1 MGALFKNNLKY
12 LKNVIVIFIGILL
25 LNYLIGIMSY
35 SDDLSIN
42 LFYVIIL
49 AFSLVIPAINLRYLF
64 DQIKQTQFN
73 SLPFTRIQSFAIHY
87 LSGLIV
93 IVIPAMFY
101 CFMMKLNYLNLILF
115 ILIYYSMANLTA
127 YLTTSLTMNFVL
139 LLAIIFIPIILY
151 FSLLNIYSTY
161 IRGVVIEIS
170 ITTVSYL
177 FPFIGLVINAEKNLD
192 LNIALIYVIYFLIIL
207 ILAIYVCKFRKLEN
221 NYAGFSYK
229 IVSNT
234 IVVLIIVCIS
244 WLILTF
250 LGKNSWN
257 FEDFTILNIIIIAI
271 VVFTVQFIRFHK
283 IKYGLC
289 IIQTTVITLTT
300 VAIFVTSANY
310 IENYIPTSIE
320 KATIGV
326 GTNKNNIFV
335 NDQES
340 INEIVAIHKQLLES
354 SDGEYNIDLTYKNK
368 NGTTVRNYQVE
379 KEVFD
384 EIITQIDD
392 NIFKCWFSNSYE
404 LIKIFDQDGR
414 ISFKGHE
421 INDDKDKKLL
431 KSILENKLRNF
442 KNHKELISQINYFE
456 TNEVISVYHDGKEMY
471 FSSYLNDPI
480 YQMIEEFDKIKA
492 N

>member
-1 MGALFKNNLKY
+1 MWALFKNDLKY

-42 LFYVIIL
+42 LFYIIVL
-49 AFSLVIPAINLRYLF
+49 FFSLVVPAINLRYLF
-64 DQIKQTQFN
+64 NQTKQTQFN
-73 SLPFTRIQSFAIHY
+73 SLPFTRIQSFIIHY
-87 LSGLIV
+87 LSGLVVLVVPV
-93 IVIPAMFY
+93 IFY
-101 CFMMKLNYLNLILF
+101 CFMVKLNYLNLILF

-151 FSLLNIYSTY
+151 FSLSNIYSTY

-170 ITTVSYL
+170 IATVSYL

-192 LNIALIYVIYFLIIL
+192 LNMTLIYVIYFLIIL
-207 ILAIYVCKFRKLEN
+207 ILTIYACKFRKLEN

-244 WLILTF
+244 WLVLTF

-257 FEDFTILNIIIIAI
+257 FEDFSILNIIITAI
-271 VVFTVQFIRFHK
+271 VVFIVQFIRFHK

-289 IIQTTVITLTT
+289 ITQTIVIAIATVT
-300 VAIFVTSANY
+300 VFVTSANY
-310 IENYIPTSIE
+310 VENYIPTSIE

-326 GTNKNNIFV
+326 EMNKNEIFV

-340 INEIVAIHKQLLES
+340 INQIVAIHKQLLES
-354 SDGEYNIDLTYKNK
+354 KAGEYNISLTYKHK

-379 KEVFD
+379 KAVFD
-384 EIITQIDD
+384 KVIKQVDE
-392 NIFKCWFSNSYE
+392 NIFKCWFSDSYQ
-404 LIKIFDQDGR
+404 LIKLFNQDVR
-414 ISFKGHE
+414 ISFKGYE
-421 INDDKDKKLL
+421 ITDDKDKKLL
-431 KSILENKLRNF
+431 KSILENELNNF
-442 KNHKELISQINYFE
+442 KNNKDLISQINYSGAS
-456 TNEVISVYHDGKEMY
+456 EVISVYYQGKEVY
-471 FSSYLNDPI
+471 FSGYLNDPI
-480 YQMIEEFDKIKA
+480 FRMIEEFDKIKA